1 LKIINMIQKRK
12 EEKMSDNN
20 KKIFDVLLEFDDEAT
35 QRKDNAEIAKQLEKE
50 IENEKKAMTRQEIY
64 DKIFKLLEKEQ
75 FHIQNR
81 FEFGEIDLE
90 TFEELS
96 SARYNEYQEYVK
108 DLALASDNE
117 LNEKMSFIIN
127 ANIETF

>member
-1 LKIINMIQKRK
+1 
-12 EEKMSDNN
+12 MSDNN

-35 QRKDNAEIAKQLEKE
+35 QKKDNAEITKQLEKE

-90 TFEELS
+90 TFEELL

>member
-1 LKIINMIQKRK
+1 MIQKRK

-35 QRKDNAEIAKQLEKE
+35 QKKDNAEIAKQLEKE

-75 FHIQNR
+75 NKILNR
-81 FEFGEIDLE
+81 YEFGEIDYD
-90 TFEELS
+90 TYVELS
-96 SARYNEYQEYVK
+96 SARSDEYKEYIN
-108 DLALASDNE
+108 DLALSYDDE
-117 LNEKMSFIIN
+117 LNEKMAFIIN
-127 ANIETF
+127 ANLETF

>member
-1 LKIINMIQKRK
+1 MIQKKRK
-12 EEKMSDNN
+12 GGKMSDN
-20 KKIFDVLLEFDDEAT
+20 KKIFDVLLEFNDEET

-75 FHIQNR
+75 NKILNR
-81 FEFGEIDLE
+81 YEFGEIDYD
-90 TFEELS
+90 TYVELS
-96 SARYNEYQEYVK
+96 SARSDEYKEYIN
-108 DLALASDNE
+108 DLALSYDDE

>member
-1 LKIINMIQKRK
+1 MIQKRK

-75 FHIQNR
+75 NKILNR
-81 FEFGEIDLE
+81 YEFGEIDYD
-90 TFEELS
+90 TYVELS
-96 SARYNEYQEYVK
+96 SARSNEYKEYIN
-108 DLALASDNE
+108 DLALSYDDE
-117 LNEKMSFIIN
+117 LNEKMAFVIN
-127 ANIETF
+127 ANLETF